1 MVKFGTEILGTEYRV
16 KIKKKH
22 HFRMM
27 ILFLRSDV
35 EGKSEDL
42 FQWAT
47 EEELILFLGPSG
59 RPSPFPPPPE
69 DEREPASKRL

>member
-1 MVKFGTEILGTEYRV
+1 
-16 KIKKKH
+16 
-22 HFRMM
+22 M

-59 RPSPFPPPPE
+59 RPSPSPPSTWRR
-69 DEREPASKRL
+69 ERTSFEKIIDFF